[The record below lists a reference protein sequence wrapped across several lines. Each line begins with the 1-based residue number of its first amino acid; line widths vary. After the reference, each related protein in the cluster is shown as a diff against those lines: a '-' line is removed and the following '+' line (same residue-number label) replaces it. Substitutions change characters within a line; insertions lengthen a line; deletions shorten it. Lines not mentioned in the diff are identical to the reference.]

1 MEEKLRVLATKV
13 AAVDAKLDALL
24 EHHKEEAA
32 AREAIGTELHEI
44 YVQLAPM
51 VNSVLGN
58 HARIAKR
65 PRPTVP
71 LALDSMKRARKTKQ

>member
-1 MEEKLRVLATKV
+1 MEEQLKVLAAKV
-13 AAVDAKLDALL
+13 ASVDAKLDALL
-24 EHHKEEAA
+24 EHHKEEVA
-32 AREAIGTELHEI
+32 ARDALGTELHEI

-58 HARIAKR
+58 HARITKR

-71 LALDSMKRARKTKQ
+71 LTLASMKRARKTKQ